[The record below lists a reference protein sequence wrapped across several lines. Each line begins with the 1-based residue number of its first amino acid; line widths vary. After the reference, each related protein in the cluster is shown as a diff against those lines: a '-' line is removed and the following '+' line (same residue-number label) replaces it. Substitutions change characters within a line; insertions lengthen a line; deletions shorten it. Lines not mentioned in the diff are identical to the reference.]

1 MRDPERRLAAL
12 PGSQKISAVRQ
23 STPIQSPQA
32 SIIIFHKLPFVLDFP
47 GFEGLRSAFGHNT
60 YSDAVRLR

>member
-1 MRDPERRLAAL
+1 MGRGLSAFRV
-12 PGSQKISAVRQ
+12 SQQKPDVRE

-47 GFEGLRSAFGHNT
+47 GFEGLRPAFGHNT